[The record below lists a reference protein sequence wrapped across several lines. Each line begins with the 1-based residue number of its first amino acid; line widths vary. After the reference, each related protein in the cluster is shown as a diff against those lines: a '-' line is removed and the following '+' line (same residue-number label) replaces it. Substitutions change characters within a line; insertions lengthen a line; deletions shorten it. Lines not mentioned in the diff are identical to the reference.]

1 MGWFITGIVVLILA
15 ILVGIGSIAMRKPE
29 EPAEGSSRRA
39 YEKYDE
45 ARTTKKFG
53 YGLAGALTV
62 IGLILWGAGS
72 LYTQDPGE
80 GVVLRSISGEV
91 VGETSEPGF
100 HTKAPWVS
108 ASKWDIRD
116 NTMQYLADGKVDYS
130 GGSAVGPRITVQD
143 KDGVDADIDLTLR
156 YSIEGDKVDD
166 LYSRF
171 GSQENLLTKVV
182 EPGIRSATREIPV
195 AYSTLDILN
204 KRAEIQAEVKER
216 LTNEWADLGI
226 VVEDVDVQEIVQ
238 PQEIKD
244 SNAAQA
250 AAQALVETEKA
261 RLEQA
266 KIEAQKNEVKT
277 EALTPEI
284 LTQQYIEALKGGTVF
299 VVPEGSTP
307 MIQVPQK

>member
-1 MGWFITGIVVLILA
+1 MGWLITGIVLLILA
-15 ILVGIGSIAMRKPE
+15 VLVGIVALNIKRE
-29 EPAEGSSRRA
+29 EVTDGMSRYDRERAENNA
-39 YEKYDE
+39 V
-45 ARTTKKFG
+45 AKKFG
-53 YGLAGALTV
+53 FGLS
-62 IGLILWGAGS
+62 GLLVVVSLVLFGAGS
-72 LYTQDPGE
+72 IYTQDPGE

-143 KDGVDADIDLTLR
+143 KDGVDANIDLTLR

-204 KRAEIQAEVKER
+204 KRAEIQSAVKDR

-226 VVEDVDVQEIVQ
+226 VVEDVDIQEIVQ
-238 PQEIKD
+238 PEAIKD
-244 SNAAQA
+244 ANAQKA

-261 RLEQA
+261 KLEQA
-266 KIEAQKNEVKT
+266 RIEAEKNEVKT

-284 LTQQYIEALKGGTVF
+284 LTQQYIDALKGGTVF

-307 MIQVPQK
+307 MIQVPKK